1 MIVSQ
6 WTICCAA
13 ATSCVDVENIVYHA
27 MQSCKNLFWKCG
39 DCAGENISG
48 NATEMILE
56 KLETMSADI
65 ESLKI
70 KQAPPRKPFSELFT
84 PKRTEDVR
92 TPGSKRKRNGNPIP
106 TPAIAHGTGDVSS
119 DLVMV
124 KLLKWLYVSMLH
136 PSTTEETIASQLSK
150 TLFAQS
156 TDFNCVKLLA
166 KDVQSPTFIS
176 FKVGMSEDLFEKSLE
191 PSAWPPGVAFREF
204 VNRPRRFFRPT
215 GVRIPQ

>member
-1 MIVSQ
+1 
-6 WTICCAA
+6 
-13 ATSCVDVENIVYHA
+13 VDVENIVYHA
-27 MQSCKNLFWKCG
+27 MQSCKNLVWKCG
-39 DCAGENISG
+39 DCVGEKISG

-84 PKRTEDVR
+84 PKRTDDVR

-106 TPAIAHGTGDVSS
+106 TPAIAHGTGDFSS
-119 DLVMV
+119 DLVTV
-124 KLLKWLYVSMLH
+124 KPLKWLYVSMLH
-136 PSTTEETIASQLSK
+136 PSTTEEAIASQLSK

-156 TDFNCVKLLA
+156 TDFNCVKLLTKA
-166 KDVQSPTFIS
+166 VQSPTFIS

-191 PSAWPPGVAFREF
+191 PSASLEPDQIGLRADSERQI
-204 VNRPRRFFRPT
+204 PT
-215 GVRIPQ
+215 IPVR